1 MVAIATENFESELK
15 FGESSGVMRFDPA
28 SIDFDSK
35 WSTIAETRLFTV
47 NQKWMFGELTVSYPL
62 SFFDDPADGI
72 GFVKDF
78 FYWLD
83 GDQPR
88 QGITTDLH
96 ILKHADRWELTLTFV
111 NVSSMLV

>member
-62 SFFDDPADGI
+62 SFSM
-72 GFVKDF
+72 
-78 FYWLD
+78 
-83 GDQPR
+83 
-88 QGITTDLH
+88 
-96 ILKHADRWELTLTFV
+96 ILPMGLVLSKTSSTGWMEINRDK
-111 NVSSMLV
+111 VSQQISTS